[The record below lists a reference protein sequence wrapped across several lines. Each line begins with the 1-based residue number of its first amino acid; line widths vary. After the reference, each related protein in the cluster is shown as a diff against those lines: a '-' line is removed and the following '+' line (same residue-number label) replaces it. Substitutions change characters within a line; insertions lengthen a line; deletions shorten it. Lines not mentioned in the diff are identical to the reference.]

1 MAHGHGALAS
11 YGDWPTYCE
20 DDLRRSRESAV
31 GLLKATE
38 QIWFVR
44 FKVAGAI
51 RAILIGVL

>member
-44 FKVAGAI
+44 FEAAGATRI
-51 RAILIGVL
+51 ISIEVS